1 MPLTIS
7 AFAFVAMFAASAIL
21 EIGLIKLSYAQVT
34 AEQNPMCDPS
44 DTHINGIESRECG
57 VPKTPSLSSSSSS
70 GVICDPSDTHINGIE
85 SRECGVPK
93 TPSSSSLSSA
103 VANSTTT
110 TSAAVTTT
118 TAQPSENMTS
128 LQGPIPGL
136 LP

>member
-1 MPLTIS
+1 MTSSTARMPLTIS
-7 AFAFVAMFAASAIL
+7 FAFVAMFAAIAIL
-21 EIGLIKLSYAQVT
+21 EIGLVKLSYAQVT
-34 AEQNPMCDPS
+34 AGQNPM
-44 DTHINGIESRECG
+44 
-57 VPKTPSLSSSSSS
+57 
-70 GVICDPSDTHINGIE
+70 CDPSDTHINGIE

-103 VANSTTT
+103 AANSTT

>member
-1 MPLTIS
+1 MTSSIARMPLTIS
-7 AFAFVAMFAASAIL
+7 AFAFVAMFAAIAIL

-34 AEQNPMCDPS
+34 AEQNPM
-44 DTHINGIESRECG
+44 
-57 VPKTPSLSSSSSS
+57 
-70 GVICDPSDTHINGIE
+70 CDPSDTHINGIE